1 MDDYA
6 DLPEDE
12 LATTLDDDAELPEYQ
27 IFSILRQGEEAP
39 IGPYSQNQIVR
50 LLNDGVI
57 RPTDLIYYQDL
68 GDWRP
73 IRDVFE
79 IHEGI
84 SNFVDEGQ
92 DKVIVG
98 EVFRGIQQ
106 LFGEG
111 EQVFYI
117 AVQEKGPIHLGALSA
132 VALTASRL
140 LIANHKSGK
149 LELEPYLW
157 TSVANAYLTRK
168 PGQALGSFH
177 ISLYSGSTI
186 NVERIPQLQLER
198 LEQIAN
204 EIRAAS
210 Y

>member
-1 MDDYA
+1 M
-6 DLPEDE
+6 
-12 LATTLDDDAELPEYQ
+12 DDDAELPEYQ
-27 IFSILRQGEEAP
+27 IFSILRQGEEEP

-50 LLNDGVI
+50 LLNEDVI
-57 RPTDLIYYQDL
+57 RPSDLIYYEDL
-68 GDWRP
+68 GAWKP

-106 LFGEG
+106 LFGEH
-111 EQVFYI
+111 EHVFYI
-117 AVQEKGPIHLGALSA
+117 AVQEKGPIHLGGLSA
-132 VALTASRL
+132 IALTASRL
-140 LIANHKSGK
+140 LVAHHKSGK
-149 LELEPYLW
+149 LELEAHLW
-157 TSVANAYLTRK
+157 PNVGNAYLNRK
-168 PGQALGSFH
+168 AGQALGAFH
-177 ISLYSGSTI
+177 VDLYSGTSFDI
-186 NVERIPQLQLER
+186 ERIPQMQLER